1 MNVERLISSLIL
13 IGKEQAELLSLPP
26 VDDSEL
32 RIKIYELLIERRS
45 YECAMKGI
53 ITKNELANLILA
65 HFQTFICNKAE
76 VHEPSILPEY
86 SGLVNK
92 IIGLVNGQQ

>member
-1 MNVERLISSLIL
+1 MKIERLISGLIL
-13 IGKEQAELLSLPP
+13 MGKEQAERLSLPP

-32 RIKIYELLIERRS
+32 RIKIDELLIERGN
-45 YECAMKGI
+45 YECAMTGI

-76 VHEPSILPEY
+76 VQEPSTLPEY

-92 IIGLVNGQQ
+92 IIDLLNE